1 MVMIP
6 IQKDE
11 RMEKNIQQEQIPDK
25 TFKIQETGLLQKP
38 RRLLFLGPLL
48 IGIIG
53 FVLLFWCT
61 SNYGVGLSGD
71 SVDYIS
77 WARNLLE
84 NHSFSK
90 QDGSSLLA
98 WPPLYPIF
106 IACFKLCRIDDFL
119 AVRLISNISFG
130 FIIFLSGLLM
140 LKYSGS
146 LIISIICS
154 LAALLSEPLVMACSY
169 AWSEPL
175 FIFFII
181 AFLLLVTD
189 VINKPTFKST
199 LLLAVVTSA
208 ICLTRYIGV
217 VFLPLG
223 AIVLFC
229 GIKHFRKKFI
239 FTIFW
244 SIVSVLLPGIWILRN
259 HILTGTLTGGRPA
272 AKIKFSENVPLMGN
286 VIGAWFTPLQPQNS
300 VFGWLSFIILCVFIL
315 AIFVFIAY
323 KIIKSKEFDWLLIT
337 ASLFIF
343 IYLAAMI
350 YIVTKIGMD
359 SLCDRLLSPVYP
371 AIVICLGVF
380 LTKLSQTD
388 FKFSQTGNH
397 PGQRILI
404 YGFLAGIGTGLWF
417 EPGFDYTVTICK
429 QSFNEGF
436 GFANTSWKNSKT
448 IAWLKANRPKGRIYS
463 DEPRIISLL
472 TDINAY
478 MVPTKLNYFKNLDQ
492 SPFRGD
498 STQLAEFNSVLES
511 KEDVYLIWFFNNIRK
526 YIYNIPQLQE
536 FCNMKVI
543 EKFDDG
549 FVITLYPKKPSD
561 SNAQ

>member
-1 MVMIP
+1 
-6 IQKDE
+6 
-11 RMEKNIQQEQIPDK
+11 MEKNIQQEQNSDK
-25 TFKIQETGLLQKP
+25 TFKIQETAPLQKP
-38 RRLLFLGPLL
+38 RRLLFLWPLL

-61 SNYGVGLSGD
+61 RNYGVGLSGD
-71 SVDYIS
+71 SIDYIA
-77 WARNLLE
+77 WARNLIE

-90 QDGSSLLA
+90 PDGSHLA
-98 WPPLYPIF
+98 VWPPLYPTL

-130 FIIFLSGLLM
+130 LIIFLSGLLM

-146 LIISIICS
+146 LTISIICS
-154 LAALLSEPLVMACSY
+154 LAALLSNPLVMVCSY
-169 AWSEPL
+169 AWSEPI
-175 FIFFII
+175 FILLMMV
-181 AFLLLVTD
+181 FLLLVTD

-199 LLLAVVTSA
+199 LLLAAVTSA

-217 VFLPLG
+217 VFLPVG

-244 SIVSVLLPGIWILRN
+244 GIVSVLLPGIWILRN
-259 HILTGTLTGGRPA
+259 WILTGTLTDIRA
-272 AKIKFSENVPLMGN
+272 VAKVKFSENIQLMGN
-286 VIGAWFTPLQPQNS
+286 VIGAWFTPLQPKNS
-300 VFGWLSFIILCVFIL
+300 VFGWLSFILLCALIL

-323 KIIKSKEFDWLLIT
+323 RIIKSKEFDWLLIT

-343 IYLAAMI
+343 LYLATI
-350 YIVTKIGMD
+350 VYIVTKIGMD
-359 SLCDRLLSPVYP
+359 LLGDRLLSPVYP
-371 AIVICLGVF
+371 AIVICLGIF
-380 LTKLSQTD
+380 LTKLLQTD
-388 FKFSQTGNH
+388 FKFSQTENH
-397 PGQRILI
+397 PSQRIML
-404 YGFLAGIGTGLWF
+404 YGFLAGIAAGLWL
-417 EPGFDYTVTICK
+417 EPGFDYTVTICR
-429 QSFNEGF
+429 QSSSEGF
-436 GFANTSWKNSKT
+436 GFANTSWKNSKI

-463 DEPRIISLL
+463 DEPRVISLL

-478 MVPTKLNYFKNLDQ
+478 MVPTKLNYFKNSDQ
-492 SPFRGD
+492 SPVRGEG
-498 STQLAEFNSVLES
+498 TQLAEFKSVLES
-511 KEDVYLIWFFNNIRK
+511 KEDVYLVWFFKNFRE
-526 YIYNIPQLQE
+526 YIYNIPQLQG

-549 FVITLYPKKPSD
+549 VVVALYLKEPSD